1 MTIRSVFAGIGVALV
16 LLAIVLG
23 AMAIGSP
30 LDQRARRLDQRRIGA
45 LQNLTG
51 AVDEYWRTYNR
62 LPQSIGELARDPRL
76 TAPREDP
83 VSGQEYSYRTLTE
96 RTYQLCAD
104 FDRQSGGLYD
114 TRQWAHPSG
123 KHCFDLEVPDRGR

>member
-1 MTIRSVFAGIGVALV
+1 MTIRTVFAGIGVALV
-16 LLAIVLG
+16 LVAIVLG
-23 AMAIGSP
+23 VVAIGSP
-30 LDQRARRLDQRRIGA
+30 VNQRAQRLDERRIGA

-51 AVDEYWRTYNR
+51 AVDEYWRTHNR
-62 LPQSIGELARDPRL
+62 LPQSIAELATDPRL

-83 VSGQEYSYRTLTE
+83 VTGHEYTYRTLTE

-104 FDRQSGGLYD
+104 FDRQSSGLYG